1 MPRMTTPG
9 ALPLLQFT
17 YPWVLVA
24 VVPLVAGLYL
34 TRRSGWWLRA
44 ITLTALLVALAQP
57 WWSAPGGRLAVLVDV
72 SDSVGSNALD
82 VARQLDLSGLGQP
95 PQFAYVAADTTVVAE
110 LGARVPSGLE
120 TDATD
125 LARALQVAVANGAA
139 RVLLLSDGVTPEAA
153 MLASLPSL
161 PIDVVP
167 VRAADDAR
175 VVDLLLPTRAAPG
188 QLLEGT
194 ALLRT
199 DRATTGALRV
209 RVGGNLTEERQVEL
223 PAGSSA
229 VTFTFAVPAGGS
241 TGATLGVGVE
251 LAVPFEQARGNDS
264 ADGLVTIQ
272 TRPPVLVINDPAS
285 ASLLRVQGID
295 FVEGGPDALTFPLSY
310 SAVVVRG
317 SSGQFSATQLDLL
330 AQYVRDGGGLLMTG
344 GPESFGFGAW
354 YRTAVE
360 DVLPVTT
367 DLRTEVAL
375 PLVAMVMVIDR
386 SQSMASGR
394 PAKIDLAKEGAVQVV
409 DLAYDQDLLG
419 LIAFSDGPGTRW
431 VFQLRPATERGK
443 REMAA
448 GIYALD
454 TGGGTV
460 LGPAYKQALD
470 ALEGVAASVKHVIV
484 LSDGQLYDQGPFGAD
499 GTDFSGMAEASLAAG
514 ITTST
519 IAIGAS
525 ADFERLAAIAQAG
538 GGRYYAA
545 LDATSL
551 PQIFTNEALT
561 ATRALLVDDPTAPLP
576 RPNPL
581 YTFPP
586 TLPPV
591 DAYVATTLKSDAQ
604 LLLAGRENEPILATY
619 RTGLGRTAALTT
631 DLNAW
636 AGGFGTWSDLPG
648 AFGALVRW
656 LQARPDGMAASAVRS
671 GNAVQITLD
680 AVQNGEYLNDLRPT
694 ARFGTSS
701 TVLEQVAPGRYQ
713 GLVPWR
719 GSAGPDVVVA
729 IGSELVARARVS
741 GPDPEYAEIDGPAL
755 LASVAAHTGGMV
767 VNPETYQPALGTV
780 RRSAWQWPLAA
791 AVVLFMAEL
800 VWRRRTGSAAN
811 DR

>member
-1 MPRMTTPG
+1 MTAPG
-9 ALPLLQFT
+9 SLPMLQLT
-17 YPWVLVA
+17 YPWVLIA
-24 VVPLVAGLYL
+24 VVPLLAGLYF

-44 ITLTALLVALAQP
+44 ITLTALLFALAQP

-82 VARQLDLSGLGQP
+82 VARQLDLSGYGQP

-153 MLASLPSL
+153 MLASLPAI
-161 PIDVVP
+161 PIDVIP
-167 VRAADDAR
+167 VQAADDAR

-199 DRATTGALRV
+199 DRATTGTLRV
-209 RVGGNLTEERQVEL
+209 RVGGNITEERQVDL

-229 VTFTFAVPAGGS
+229 VTFTFGVPAGGGA
-241 TGATLGVGVE
+241 GATLAVGVE

-272 TRPPVLVINDPAS
+272 TRPPVLVVDDPAS
-285 ASLLRVQGID
+285 ASLLRLQGFDI
-295 FVEGGPDALTFPLSY
+295 VEGGPDALTFPLAY

-317 SSGQFSATQLDLL
+317 SAGQFSATQLELL

-460 LGPAYKQALD
+460 LEPAYKQALD
-470 ALEGVAASVKHVIV
+470 ALAGVDAAVKHVIV
-484 LSDGQLYDQGPFGAD
+484 LSDGQLYDQGPFGAN
-499 GTDFSGMAEASLAAG
+499 GTDFGAMAEAGLAAG

-519 IAIGAS
+519 IAIGAA
-525 ADFERLAAIAQAG
+525 ADFQRLAAIAQAG

-561 ATRALLVDDPTAPLP
+561 ATRALLVDDPTAPQP

-581 YTFPP
+581 YSFPP
-586 TLPPV
+586 TLPAV
-591 DAYVATTLKSDAQ
+591 EAYVATTLKSDAQ
-604 LLLAGRENEPILATY
+604 LLLAGKEDEPILATY
-619 RTGLGRTAALTT
+619 RSGLGRTAALTT

-636 AGGFGTWSDLPG
+636 AGAFGRWPELPG
-648 AFGALVRW
+648 AFGTLVRW

-671 GNAVQITLD
+671 GNAVRITLD

-701 TVLEQVAPGRYQ
+701 AVLEQVAPGRYQ

-729 IGSELVARARVS
+729 VGGELVARARVS
-741 GPDPEYAEIDGPAL
+741 GPDPEYADVDGPAL
-755 LASVAAHTGGMV
+755 LANVAAHTGGMV
-767 VNPETYQPALGTV
+767 VNPETYRPALGTV
-780 RRSAWQWPLAA
+780 RRAAWQWPLAA
-791 AVVLFMAEL
+791 AVALFMLEL
-800 VWRRRTGSAAN
+800 VWRRRTGTAAN